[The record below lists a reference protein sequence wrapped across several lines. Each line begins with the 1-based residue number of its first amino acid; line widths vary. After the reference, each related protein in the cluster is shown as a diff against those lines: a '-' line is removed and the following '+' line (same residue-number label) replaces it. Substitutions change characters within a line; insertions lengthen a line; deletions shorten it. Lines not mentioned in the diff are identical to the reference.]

1 MTRIVKGMV
10 ESDVKLDGKTVVITG
25 CNTGIGYET
34 VLDLAGRGA
43 RIIMACRDI
52 NKAEAAKSKVGF
64 C

>member
-1 MTRIVKGMV
+1 M

-43 RIIMACRDI
+43 RIIMACRDTT
-52 NKAEAAKSKVGF
+52 KAQTAKEKVRID
-64 C
+64 